1 MIFGMNWKNLIA
13 QLQDA
18 GLTQTEIASKC
29 GTSQGTIGD
38 LAAGRSTEPRFGLG
52 TALLALLSEQRENEL
67 RQAA

>member
-1 MIFGMNWKNLIA
+1 MIGVMNWKNLIA

-18 GLTQTEIASKC
+18 GLTQTEIASRC

-52 TALLALLSEQRENEL
+52 SALIALLNTVSQKNRE
-67 RQAA
+67 AT